1 MTTYEHPT
9 TISIPDATYTDEAFD
24 AFEMDFAEGEQA
36 DKPMTEEARL
46 WWFNGLPTDTD
57 TMAIG
62 WHIKA
67 GVNPSLDEILQAMGV
82 TQYLVQHKRPDKD
95 GKTEPKPYW
104 RLRETS
110 LIVVTQRL
118 QSPLEMNRNL
128 QDRVGLVYAWEP
140 VCDEHGR
147 PAFTKRG
154 KPKRQTTLKMR
165 VFIHDLVLHGYSEWF
180 PVTLSGYSTDPV
192 FEALAE
198 QYRVLECY
206 SAYRRA
212 QGKNAVAPFYLFSLP
227 TAPGAM
233 KMVGEPPDQGSIYP
247 IVAQV
252 PEVVDKAYLKQHLIP
267 TSLIEHIREHVLD
280 EAIVW
285 SIEESI
291 RIDQG
296 RAGQEERQ
304 VALHGPSEDTASG
317 THALETDPLVQ
328 QAQVTWIVRQYC
340 KEDPQTISK
349 VCAHFGVSSPEQ
361 LHMSHFRLLVSQMQT
376 PQNNGHHNGH

>member
-9 TISIPDATYTDEAFD
+9 TISIPDATYTDETFD

-67 GVNPSLDEILQAMGV
+67 GVNPCLDEILQAMGV

-104 RLRETS
+104 RLREAS
-110 LIVVTQRL
+110 VIVVAQRL

-128 QDRVGLVYAWEP
+128 QDRVGLAYAWEP
-140 VCDEHGR
+140 VHE
-147 PAFTKRG
+147 
-154 KPKRQTTLKMR
+154 
-165 VFIHDLVLHGYSEWF
+165 LVQHGYSEWF
-180 PVTLSGYSTDPV
+180 PVTFSGYSTDSV

-233 KMVGEPPDQGSIYP
+233 KMVGEPPDPGQYRSNKKEEKT
-247 IVAQV
+247 VKV
-252 PEVVDKAYLKQHLIP
+252 PFP
-267 TSLIEHIREHVLD
+267 
-280 EAIVW
+280 
-285 SIEESI
+285 
-291 RIDQG
+291 
-296 RAGQEERQ
+296 QEFGE
-304 VALHGPSEDTASG
+304 G
-317 THALETDPLVQ
+317 TRRLV
-328 QAQVTWIVRQYC
+328 
-340 KEDPQTISK
+340 
-349 VCAHFGVSSPEQ
+349 
-361 LHMSHFRLLVSQMQT
+361 
-376 PQNNGHHNGH
+376 